1 MAKRIFYTGL
11 GALLALALGLTKP
24 LSAAEKDYYFPEVRI
39 EVAVERDGSFLVDEF
54 RTYEF
59 EGEFT
64 WATLWFPFSTT
75 RQGMTYN
82 TAIGDFRVLDEDGR
96 SLPVTTAVKNNRFT
110 ARWSYRARN
119 ERRTFHIHYRLRGA
133 VTSFSD
139 VTELYWEA
147 IGPGWERPTARAEV
161 TVTLP
166 EPVPQQKDLLVYGHG
181 PLSGGSEVVDART
194 ARFTATDIRSG
205 KTLEVRVLWP
215 PGLVQGVPSAG
226 RTLASIR
233 EEEQLYVTETIAGL
247 RRDEEKRQRTRQW
260 LVRGAGIWAGW
271 LIIGPILFLIVYHRV
286 WSRVGK
292 DYRFEG
298 IPDYL
303 REPPSE
309 LPPAFA
315 QVLLR
320 EGRAVTPA
328 AFTATLF
335 DLARRGYIELEDR
348 TEVKSGFLGTKE
360 RVETSIVC
368 RKEYEVDTAVR
379 PFERDLLDLVFKTA
393 GGADGGP
400 GARVELSDL
409 KAYLKKK
416 PQKFQTWYKA
426 WQKAV
431 KDEAKPLGF
440 IEPQSQK
447 TMTIFLAVFL
457 PVAII
462 LFNPVLLVL
471 AGVLSPQLKRRAY
484 PWAQENE
491 NWKAFRRFL
500 DDFSEFKE
508 VPAEAYKLWEFY
520 LVFGILFGNAKKI
533 LRSLPLVLRDER
545 AVAPAWYVGFNPA
558 LFAAHAGRLES
569 VISSIEHVSTS
580 ISQAAMSAAH
590 YSSGSG
596 GGFSGGGGGGAGG
609 GGGGAG

>member
-1 MAKRIFYTGL
+1 MSKRLTGVVL
-11 GALLALALGLTKP
+11 GVALAFALGFGALGR
-24 LSAAEKDYYFPEVRI
+24 AEKNYYFPEVRI
-39 EVAVERDGSFLVDEF
+39 EVTVERDGSFLVDEL

-59 EGEFT
+59 EGEFS
-64 WATLWFPFSTT
+64 WADLWIPLSTA
-75 RQGMTYN
+75 RQGMAYTM
-82 TAIGDFRVLDEDGR
+82 TVEDFGVLDEDSR
-96 SLPVTTAVKNNRFT
+96 SLPAATAIKDDRFT
-110 ARWSYRARN
+110 ARWNYRARN

-147 IGPGWERPTARAEV
+147 IGPGWQRPTERAEI
-161 TVTLP
+161 TITLP
-166 EPVPQQKDLLVYGHG
+166 EPVPKPGDLLVYGHG
-181 PLSGGSEVVDART
+181 PLSGESQVVDGRT
-194 ARFTATDIRSG
+194 ARFTATNIRSG
-205 KTLEVRVLWP
+205 QTLEVHVLWP
-215 PGLVQGVPSAG
+215 PGIVQGIPSDR

-233 EEEQLYVTETIAGL
+233 EEEQRFVTETIARL
-247 RRDEEKRQRTRQW
+247 RRSEEKKERQRQW
-260 LVRGAGIWAGW
+260 LVRGVGIWAGW

-292 DYRFEG
+292 DYRFDG
-298 IPDYL
+298 VPDYL
-303 REPPSE
+303 REPPSD

-335 DLARRGYIELEDR
+335 DLARRGHIELEDR
-348 TEVKSGFLGTKE
+348 TEVKAGLLGTKE
-360 RVETSIVC
+360 RTETSIVC
-368 RKEYEVDTAVR
+368 RKDYELDKAVR

-393 GGADGGP
+393 GGTAGEA
-400 GARVELSDL
+400 GARIELSDF
-409 KAYLKKK
+409 KAYLKKN

-431 KDEAKPLGF
+431 KEETKPLGF

-447 TMTIFLAVFL
+447 KMTLFLAVFL
-457 PVAII
+457 PVAIL

-471 AGVLSPQLKRRAY
+471 ASVLSPQLKRRTY
-484 PWAQENE
+484 PWARENE

-533 LRSLPLVLRDER
+533 LRSLPLVLKDGR
-545 AVAPAWYVGFNPA
+545 AAAPAWYAGYSPA

-580 ISQAAMSAAH
+580 ISQAAMTAAH
-590 YSSGSG
+590 YSSGGG

>member
-1 MAKRIFYTGL
+1 MVKRMIGAGL
-11 GALLALALGLTKP
+11 GALLVFALGLTTP
-24 LSAAEKDYYFPEVRI
+24 LGAADKKYYFPAVRI
-39 EVAVERDGSFLVDEF
+39 EIAVERDGSFLVDEF

-59 EGEFT
+59 EGSFS
-64 WATLWFPFSTT
+64 WATLWIPVSMA
-75 RQGMTYN
+75 RQGMTYR
-82 TAIGDFRVLDEDGR
+82 TSVEDFRVLDEDGR
-96 SLPVTTAVKNNRFT
+96 SLPVTTAIKNDRFT
-110 ARWSYRARN
+110 ARWSYKARD
-119 ERRTFHIHYRLRGA
+119 ERRTFNIRYRVRGA
-133 VTSFSD
+133 VTSYSD
-139 VTELYWEA
+139 VTELYWQA
-147 IGPGWERPTARAEV
+147 IGPGWERPTAQAEV
-161 TVTLP
+161 TVILP
-166 EPVPQQKDLLVYGHG
+166 GALARPEDLLVYGHG
-181 PLSGGSEVVDART
+181 PLSGRSEVVDART

-205 KTLEVRVLWP
+205 EMLEVRVLWP
-215 PGLVQGVPSAG
+215 PGLVQGAASDL

-233 EEEQLYVTETIAGL
+233 EEEQTYVAETIETL
-247 RRDEEKRQRTRQW
+247 RRQEEKRQRTERW
-260 LVRGAGIWAGW
+260 LVRAGTLWAGW
-271 LIIGPILFLIVYHRV
+271 LIVGPVIFLLIYFRV

-303 REPPSE
+303 REPPSD
-309 LPPAFA
+309 LPPASV
-315 QVLLR
+315 QVLVR
-320 EGRAVTPA
+320 EGRTVTPA

-335 DLARRGYIELEDR
+335 DLGRRGYIELEDR
-348 TEVKSGFLGTKE
+348 TEVKAGFLGTKE
-360 RVETSIVC
+360 RVETSISC
-368 RKEYEVDTAVR
+368 RKDYQQDKAVR
-379 PFERDLLDLVFKTA
+379 PFERDVLDLIFEAA
-393 GGADGGP
+393 GGTSGKP
-400 GARVELSDL
+400 GARVELADFKS
-409 KAYLKKK
+409 YLKKN

-431 KDEAKPLGF
+431 KSEVQPLGF
-440 IEPQSQK
+440 IEPQSQRA
-447 TMTIFLAVFL
+447 MVIFLAVAL

-471 AGVLSPQLKRRAY
+471 AGVLTPQLKRRAF

-508 VPAEAYKLWEFY
+508 VPAEAYKLWESY

-533 LRSLPLVLRDER
+533 LQALPLVLKDTR
-545 AVAPAWYVGFNPA
+545 AAVPAWYAGFNPA
-558 LFAAHAGRLES
+558 LFATNVGRLES
-569 VISSIEHVSTS
+569 TIASIEHISTS